1 MQLVHLTYQDE
12 RWWLWLEG
20 EPQEVESREPG
31 EYPFSGNELNLEEFW
46 RRFWQSE
53 EDGEMT
59 ESLFWPA
66 PKSERREFRLPV
78 IQGEP
83 IPSEFFVC
91 TISEENVELRPY
103 GVEALPILPGEA
115 VAICQNASENRRLLP
130 GFRAAPEL
138 LAWHGIFQLCDQF
151 IHRGSYLPT
160 VEKIEDKWYSAWR
173 PMPSMSEQEWILTWS
188 LQAPGAVLCG
198 FEGTRNELVQRVI
211 AQELNRLLRG
221 ESVQRQNEEKIRQ
234 EEAMEK
240 FSPYL
245 QKMIADGTLSVG
257 REKSAKKESLH
268 DRWIQSLKSENGE
281 MDISAIEGERLA
293 EEIFQWQE
301 RFFQWRSAPLR
312 LALALSEPE
321 EKGRWPVT
329 YWLQS
334 AVDPEKRIALSQLWR
349 GKKEPSLEGVNWEG
363 SLREWTLTTLGA
375 GALIS
380 PKVNFSIR
388 SSSPE
393 GFVLTTSEVVP
404 FLEKEMPRLLENG
417 FVFLLPEGWQGSRKL
432 SLRAQGKISPLAF
445 QSNGTAQSFSLSW
458 NLSLD
463 GEPLTQEEIRALL
476 SSEEDLIEFRGRWV
490 QVDQNEVQKLLA
502 QWKKQPEK
510 VLSMAEAL
518 QMGLAGEFS
527 DGPML
532 DSLEMDDSLEKWTD
546 AIIQRQFEELPVPPE
561 IQGTL
566 RPYQIRGYSWLAF
579 LSQFGLGGC
588 LADDMGLGKTIQ
600 AIAFLAHL
608 RNLEPEKPFLLV
620 CPTSLLGN
628 WYRELHKFWPKA
640 SVYIYHGT
648 TRKVEEFQNA
658 VERGSIILTT
668 YSLLSRDEELICPI
682 PWGAAVLDEAQNIKN
697 PMTRQAQAARNI
709 KANCRIALT
718 GTPVE
723 NHAGD
728 LWSILQFLNPGLLP
742 SWGRFQREFL
752 RPIQEEHNE
761 EQLERL
767 RRIASPF
774 LLRRLKSD
782 PTIAPDL
789 PEKQVIKVIC
799 SLGAKQAQ
807 LYRKILAETEQGL
820 KEAKGMA
827 RRGLI
832 LATLTKLKQ
841 VCAHPSLVDDSWAAK
856 RAESGKLQRLEEMV
870 DEVVDSGGKALI
882 FTQFVEMG
890 RKIRSTLSDRLG
902 RPVLFYHGGLTR
914 TDRDA
919 LIERFQKEENIPILV
934 LSLRAGGTGLNL
946 TAASH
951 VFHYDRWW
959 NPAVEDQATDRAHRI
974 GQEKDVQVIHLICG
988 GTLEDRISELIE
1000 RKRSVASGL
1009 IESGET
1015 WLTEL
1020 SGQELAQLWSL
1031 DEERGEI
1038 P

>member
-1 MQLVHLTYQDE
+1 MQLVHLAYQDE

-20 EPQEVESREPG
+20 EPQEVESRALG
-31 EYPFSGNELNLEEFW
+31 EYPFSGSEVNLEEFW

-66 PKSERREFRLPV
+66 PKSEKREFRLPV

-91 TISEENVELRPY
+91 TVSEENVELRPY
-103 GVEALPILPGEA
+103 WVDALPILSGEA
-115 VAICQNASENRRLLP
+115 VAICQSASENRRLLP
-130 GFRAAPEL
+130 GFRAASEL
-138 LAWHGIFQLCDQF
+138 LAWHGIFRLCDQF
-151 IHRGSYLPT
+151 MHHGSYLPT
-160 VEKIEDKWYSAWR
+160 MEKIDKKWYSAWR

-188 LQAPGAVLCG
+188 LQAPGVVLCG
-198 FEGTRNELVQRVI
+198 FEGTRSELAQKVI
-211 AQELNRLLRG
+211 SQELNRLLRG

-257 REKSAKKESLH
+257 REKSAKKENLH
-268 DRWIQSLKSENGE
+268 DRWIQSLKNENGE
-281 MDISAIEGERLA
+281 MDISSVEGERLS

-312 LALALSEPE
+312 LALALSEPQ

-334 AVDPEKRIALSQLWR
+334 AVDSEKRIVLAQLWR

-476 SSEEDLIEFRGRWV
+476 NSEEDLIEFRDRWV

-510 VLSMAEAL
+510 ILSMAEAL

-532 DSLEMDDSLEKWTD
+532 DSLDMDDSLEKWTD
-546 AIIQRQFEELPVPPE
+546 AIIHRQFKELPVPQE
-561 IQGTL
+561 IHGTL

-608 RNLEPEKPFLLV
+608 RKEEPDKPFLLV

-628 WYRELHKFWPKA
+628 WYRELNKFWPKA

-648 TRKVEEFQNA
+648 ARKVEEFQNS

-709 KANCRIALT
+709 KASCRIALT

-742 SWGRFQREFL
+742 GWGRFQREFL

-789 PEKQVIKVIC
+789 PEKQVMKVIC

-807 LYRKILAETEQGL
+807 LYRKILADTEQGL

-841 VCAHPSLVDDSWAAK
+841 VCAHPSLVDSSWAAK

-919 LIERFQKEENIPILV
+919 LIDRFQKEENIPILV

-974 GQEKDVQVIHLICG
+974 GQEKDVQVIHLVCG
-988 GTLEDRISELIE
+988 GTLEERISELIE

-1009 IESGET
+1009 IESGEI

-1020 SGQELAQLWSL
+1020 SGQELAHLWSL
-1031 DEERGEI
+1031 DEEREEI
-1038 P
+1038 S

>member
-1 MQLVHLTYQDE
+1 MQLVHLTYQE
-12 RWWLWLEG
+12 QQWWLWLEG
-20 EPQEVESREPG
+20 EPQELDSYDAG
-31 EYPFSGNELNLEEFW
+31 ECPFSGNEQNLEEFW
-46 RRFWQSE
+46 RRFWQSA
-53 EDGEMT
+53 EDGEST
-59 ESLFWPA
+59 ESLFWPS
-66 PKSERREFRLPV
+66 PKVEKRSLRLPT
-78 IQGEP
+78 IGGDP

-91 TISEENVELRPY
+91 TISKEKVEM
-103 GVEALPILPGEA
+103 VSCMVSALPILPSEA
-115 VAICQNASENRRLLP
+115 VAICQGASENLRLLQ

-138 LAWHGIFQLCDQF
+138 LAWHGLFNLCNQLVHQ
-151 IHRGSYLPT
+151 GGYLPT
-160 VEKIEDKWYSAWR
+160 LEKRENQWHSAWR
-173 PMPSMSEQEWILTWS
+173 PMPSMGEQEWLLSWS
-188 LQAPGAVLCG
+188 QQAPGAVLCG
-198 FEGTRNELVQRVI
+198 FNGSRKELANQVVT
-211 AQELNRLLRG
+211 QELNRLLRE
-221 ESVQRQNEEKIRQ
+221 ESVQRLNEEKVRQ

-245 QKMIADGTLSVG
+245 QKMIAAGTLSVG
-257 REKSAKKESLH
+257 REKIIRKESLH
-268 DRWIQSLKSENGE
+268 DRWIQSLKSAESK
-281 MDISAIEGERLA
+281 MDITSVEGDRLS

-301 RFFQWRSAPLR
+301 RFFQWRSAPFR
-312 LALALSEPE
+312 LALALAEPQD
-321 EKGRWPVT
+321 KGLWPVT

-334 AVDPEKRIALSQLWR
+334 AVDPENRISLAQLWK
-349 GKKEPSLEGVNWEG
+349 GKKEPGLKGVNWEG

-375 GALIS
+375 GSLIS
-380 PKVNFSIR
+380 PKVNFSLR
-388 SSSPE
+388 SASPE
-393 GFVLTTSEVVP
+393 GFTLTTSEVVA
-404 FLEKEMPRLLENG
+404 FLERETPRLLENG

-432 SLRAQGKISPLAF
+432 SLRAQGKIQPFMQQMGKNPQA
-445 QSNGTAQSFSLSW
+445 FSLSW

-476 SSEEDLIEFRGRWV
+476 ESQEALIEFRGRWV
-490 QVDQNEVQKLLA
+490 QVDQAEVQKLLA

-510 VLSMAEAL
+510 VLTMAEAL

-532 DSLEMDDSLEKWTD
+532 DRLEMDAPLAEWTE
-546 AIIQRQFEELPVPPE
+546 AIIQRKFEELPVPE
-561 IQGTL
+561 EVKGTL
-566 RPYQIRGYSWLAF
+566 RPYQVRGFSWLAF
-579 LSQFGLGGC
+579 LAQFGLGSC

-600 AIAFLAHL
+600 AIAFMAHF
-608 RNLEPEKPFLLV
+608 RKQEEHKPFLLV

-628 WYRELHKFWPKA
+628 WHRELQKFWPEA
-640 SVYIYHGT
+640 SAYIYHGT
-648 TRKVEEFQNA
+648 TRKVEEFQKA

-668 YSLLSRDEELICPI
+668 YSLLSRDEELICSI
-682 PWGAAVLDEAQNIKN
+682 PWGVAVLDEAQNIKN
-697 PMTRQAQAARNI
+697 PMTRQAQTARNI
-709 KANCRIALT
+709 KADARVALT

-728 LWSILQFLNPGLLP
+728 LWSILQFLNPGILP
-742 SWGRFQREFL
+742 TWGRFQREFL

-789 PEKQVIKVIC
+789 PDKAVIKVIC

-807 LYRKILAETEQGL
+807 LYRKILAETDQKL

-832 LATLTKLKQ
+832 LATLTRLKQ
-841 VCAHPSLVDDSWAAK
+841 VCAHPFLVDDSWAAK
-856 RAESGKLQRLEEMV
+856 RSESGKLQRLEEMIDEIV
-870 DEVVDSGGKALI
+870 DNGGKSLV

-890 RKIRSTLSDRLG
+890 RKIRSTLSERLG
-902 RPVLFYHGGLTR
+902 KPVLFYHGGLSR

-919 LIERFQKEENIPILV
+919 LIERFQSEEDIPVLV

-974 GQEKDVQVIHLICG
+974 GQEKDVQVIHLVCG
-988 GTLEDRISELIE
+988 GTLEERISELIE
-1000 RKRSVASGL
+1000 RKRTVASGL
-1009 IESGET
+1009 VESGEA

-1020 SGQELAQLWSL
+1020 SGQELSQLWGL
-1031 DEERGEI
+1031 DEEREEM